1 MSPYDKLLYSTA
13 ILNLKKKREK
23 DAISGQ
29 KGIVFS
35 LESFVRYVK

>member
-1 MSPYDKLLYSTA
+1 MEKSSENVSEPFVT
-13 ILNLKKKREK
+13 KKREK